1 MKINSQQLLKGL
13 ESRKIETKEIQALE
27 EEAKA
32 TNTDLYHMLQKKHTL
47 PDEELGKL
55 VAEIIG
61 YPYINLSNVD
71 IPNEILE
78 IVPENIALTQGII
91 TFGINE
97 ETNTIRIATTNP
109 YDLEMIND
117 IKKKTER
124 EAEVYYTTQ
133 SSIKNII
140 GKYHQ
145 ELKNIFLNMLPAHLR
160 YTKTEEKEIIKGK
173 EGSDEKQKRKEMEA
187 EEAEEEVP
195 IVKIFDSILMH
206 AYRHHASDI
215 HIEATKENTVIRYR
229 IDGVLHTIVKFP
241 KVIHESLITR
251 CKILAGLRIDE
262 TRAAQ
267 DGRIATKLDSDN
279 VAFRVSILPTHF
291 GEKVVMR
298 LLVEIEDSVNLL
310 ESGLGEEDYKKV
322 ITNSSKPY
330 GMMIV
335 AGPTG
340 SGKTTTLYNI
350 IKLLNS
356 DEINISTIED
366 PIEYGIE
373 GINQVQVNHATN
385 LTFANGLRSLLRQDP
400 DCILVGEIRDQD
412 TAQIAIESSMT
423 GHMVFSTVHANNTS
437 VSIPRLLEMG
447 IEPFLLT
454 AAINCLLS
462 QRLVRKLCSHC
473 IQSQTYDAST
483 LSLIYKEK
491 NIVDII
497 KKIALKSYSED
508 EIKQLEF
515 ENKFIFYKGT
525 GCKSCGFTGYK
536 GRIGIF
542 EVLELNDEIKNVI
555 LESGNADKIEDA
567 AVANGMTIMLENG
580 IEKAL
585 SGITSLEEIIRVIK
599 S

>member
-1 MKINSQQLLKGL
+1 MKVNTQKLTMGLKAQKV
-13 ESRKIETKEIQALE
+13 EVKDIKAME

-32 TNTDLYHMLQKKHTL
+32 TDTSLYDVVKKKHVL

-55 VAEIIG
+55 VAEIIE
-61 YPYINLSNVD
+61 YPYIKLSDID

-78 IVPENIALTQGII
+78 IVPENIALKQGII
-91 TFGINE
+91 TFSIDE
-97 ETNTIRIATTNP
+97 EKNTIKIATTNP
-109 YDLEMIND
+109 FDLEMIND
-117 IKKKTER
+117 IKKKTGR
-124 EAEVYYTTQ
+124 EAEVYYTTLAN
-133 SSIKNII
+133 IKNII

-145 ELKNIFLNMLPAHLR
+145 ELKNIFLNMLPPHLR
-160 YTKTEEKEIIKGK
+160 YTKEEEKKQTKERSKEKITEDLTEEEI
-173 EGSDEKQKRKEMEA
+173 
-187 EEAEEEVP
+187 P
-195 IVKIFDSILMH
+195 IVKIFNAILLH

-215 HIEATKENTVIRYR
+215 HIEAIKDYTIVKYR
-229 IDGVLHTIVKFP
+229 IDGVLHTVVKFP
-241 KVIHESLITR
+241 KIIHESLVTR

-267 DGRIATKLDSDN
+267 DGRIALKLDNDN
-279 VAFRVSILPTHF
+279 MAFRVSILPTHF
-291 GEKVVMR
+291 GEKIVMR
-298 LLVEIEDSVNLL
+298 LLIESGESVNLL
-310 ESGLGEEDYKKV
+310 ECGLSEADYKTV
-322 ITNSSKPY
+322 ITNSTKPY

-356 DEINISTIED
+356 EEINISTIED

-385 LTFANGLRSLLRQDP
+385 LTFANGLRALLRQDP
-400 DCILVGEIRDQD
+400 DSILVGEIRDQD

-423 GHMVFSTVHANNTS
+423 GHMVFSTLHANTTS
-437 VSIPRLLEMG
+437 VSIPRLIEMG

-454 AAINCLLS
+454 AAINCLLA
-462 QRLVRKLCSHC
+462 QRLVRKLCPQC
-473 IQSQTYDAST
+473 MQSQTYSEET
-483 LSLIYKEK
+483 LQLIYKDK

-497 KKIALKSYSED
+497 KKIGAKHYPEEELK
-508 EIKQLEF
+508 KMEF
-515 ENKFIFYKGT
+515 ENEFIFYKGM

-542 EVLELNDEIKNVI
+542 EIMELSDEIKSVI
-555 LESGNADKIEDA
+555 LSGRSSDEIED
-567 AVANGMTIMLENG
+567 VAIKNGMITMLENG